1 MVRIKSLDN
10 LDLSNM
16 ADDRGSFLIFE
27 SVFDYIFTEVL
38 TLTMVRL
45 FFNKY
50 KTLLR
55 RVLQVFVPNY
65 DVFTCDVL
73 FKWS

>member
-27 SVFDYIFTEVL
+27 SVFDYIFQK
-38 TLTMVRL
+38 
-45 FFNKY
+45 F
-50 KTLLR
+50 
-55 RVLQVFVPNY
+55 
-65 DVFTCDVL
+65 
-73 FKWS
+73 